1 MNSRF
6 LYKKSDVENVLI
18 KGFTY
23 GLLKLKDKSVLDIDD
38 LSTILHYT
46 ILKFVQ
52 KCETDEMLNLTQEF
66 KNTFSEV
73 QNHYNKNCFL
83 KPKCDSYK
91 KYISAPFQFIDLI
104 ALNIGKYIPST
115 NLTFKSINKFERIL
129 KDTINCYHEQNMK
142 NYVTIR
148 EMKNHMM
155 LYFMSKINV

>member
-52 KCETDEMLNLTQEF
+52 KCETDKMLNLTQEF

-73 QNHYNKNCFL
+73 QNHYNKNYFL
-83 KPKCDSYK
+83 KPN
-91 KYISAPFQFIDLI
+91 LI
-104 ALNIGKYIPST
+104 HIKNIYMPLFSLLI
-115 NLTFKSINKFERIL
+115 
-129 KDTINCYHEQNMK
+129 
-142 NYVTIR
+142 
-148 EMKNHMM
+148 
-155 LYFMSKINV
+155 